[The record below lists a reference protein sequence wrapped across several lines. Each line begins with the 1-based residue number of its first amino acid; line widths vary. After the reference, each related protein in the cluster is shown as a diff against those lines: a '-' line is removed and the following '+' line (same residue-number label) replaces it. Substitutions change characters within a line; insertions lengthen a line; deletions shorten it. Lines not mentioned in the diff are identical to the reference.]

1 MLEYVTL
8 TQRFL
13 KLLILFNFFP
23 SDSMISVELYFI
35 EFTDFVFC
43 HLKSAIKSHWSIFIY
58 IFALYNSR
66 TLLWFFCLLACLF
79 LFFID
84 ILYCLTQYIY
94 FNYLNWSSFDP
105 TRHWPILAQEC
116 PGVSS
121 GGMGRWWPAAGL
133 GALSVWDLL
142 RRTHY
147 HITSTIVWSQVNN
160 REGTQPHLSSENWIT
175 DFLSMALPIRTRPS
189 FPFSQPL
196 PSKSFHK
203 PLILLHQ
210 RAERLKTTITENEP
224 MDHSIV

>member
-1 MLEYVTL
+1 MFFIDSGKAFTIFYSSFFFFAPFFLNSPPVTIISYMLEYVTL

-94 FNYLNWSSFDP
+94 FNYLN
-105 TRHWPILAQEC
+105 
-116 PGVSS
+116 
-121 GGMGRWWPAAGL
+121 
-133 GALSVWDLL
+133 
-142 RRTHY
+142 
-147 HITSTIVWSQVNN
+147 
-160 REGTQPHLSSENWIT
+160 
-175 DFLSMALPIRTRPS
+175 
-189 FPFSQPL
+189 
-196 PSKSFHK
+196 
-203 PLILLHQ
+203 
-210 RAERLKTTITENEP
+210 
-224 MDHSIV
+224 